1 MNNEENLICIYDNSK
16 DDITKILNDI
26 YADFINNELNLPTS
40 E

>member
-26 YADFINNELNLPTS
+26 YADFINNELNLSTS